1 MAKKG
6 GGGGKK
12 SFWDNPFGGMFDFN
26 RDGKEDFG
34 ELWIAQKI
42 FEDCT
47 KEEKSHHDY
56 SSDYIY
62 HSVLDDDD
70 DAIDTSW
77 RDFCEDGSE
86 FDLDPEDYE
95 TEEEYEEALEEAKE
109 KVAWREFCEDG
120 SDVLIDPEDYETED
134 EYNEALQEA
143 RSAWRDTCEDGSEYG
158 LDPEDY
164 ETEEEYN
171 EALEEAQG
179 NEYASVTTP
188 QISLQFSVECP
199 ALDKLEEI
207 KEENYPN
214 KRRFNAAYTL
224 ANEFLCYS
232 DKEVER
238 RDKACCQ
245 FIIDNADKITAANYL
260 SYEGGFLYAQAIKD
274 NFQLPVSLPDED
286 EYREYELSE
295 ALCKIAKRNISLSFE
310 VWEWALTTF
319 LPYIQYADG
328 SLSELTSSVIDD
340 LYSFPENYRTV
351 LARYIDKHP
360 DFMEKVLD
368 EKAEMP
374 SDLDALISAA
384 LQDGL
389 METALV
395 LFKRGLVQAGN
406 DWKKINSLTDGTI
419 SWCKNYDELESAE
432 YFKFNMLPLIK
443 AINIGMV
450 QDEIDEWEKGLDEY
464 ISQVENDC
472 EQYIYTRKNAW
483 RKTVPDGSKYGLD
496 PRYYDSEQE
505 YMEALN
511 EEKYGWREWYKDDDT
526 LGLNVNDF
534 ETQEEFQKAYDAR
547 RNEQRQKE
555 REQREQERRRLQEQR
570 EKERQQR
577 HEEEQRIEA
586 EKARTDDK
594 IYTFCG
600 VAFPHAVRPYSYRT
614 EDPTIKVGDEVLVP
628 VGDKETI
635 GTVVSVGQYMRIA
648 APYPV
653 DKTKFIISKV
663 NKENS

>member
-6 GGGGKK
+6 GGGKS

-42 FEDCT
+42 FEECT
-47 KEEKSHHDY
+47 KEEKPYHDY
-56 SSDYIY
+56 SSDYAY
-62 HSVLDDDD
+62 HSILEDNDD

-77 RDFCEDGSE
+77 REFCEDGSE
-86 FDLDPEDYE
+86 FNLDPEDYE
-95 TEEEYEEALEEAKE
+95 TEEEYEEALAEAKE

-143 RSAWRDTCEDGSEYG
+143 RTAWRDTCEDGSEYG
-158 LDPEDY
+158 LDPEDF
-164 ETEEEYN
+164 ETEDEYN
-171 EALEEAQG
+171 EALEEAQENG
-179 NEYASVTTP
+179 FTSAVSPT
-188 QISLQFSVECP
+188 ISLQVSVECP
-199 ALDKLEEI
+199 ALDKLDEI
-207 KEENYPN
+207 KEEDYPN

-245 FIIDNADKITAANYL
+245 FIIDNADTITAANYL
-260 SYEGGFLYAQAIKD
+260 SYDGGFLYAQAIKD
-274 NFQLPVSLPDED
+274 NFKLPVSLPDED

-295 ALCKIAKRNISLSFE
+295 ALCKIAKRNIALSFE

-340 LYSFPENYRTV
+340 LYSFPESYRTE
-351 LARYIDKHP
+351 LARYMDKHP
-360 DFMEKVLD
+360 GFMEKVMD

-374 SDLDALISAA
+374 SDLDALIAAA

-389 METALV
+389 MNTALF
-395 LFKRGLVQAGN
+395 LFKRGLVQAGD
-406 DWKKINSLTDGTI
+406 DWKKINGLTDGTI

-432 YFKFNMLPLIK
+432 YFKLNMLPLIK
-443 AINIGMV
+443 TIDIGMV
-450 QDEIDEWEKGLDEY
+450 QDEIDEWEKGLDDY
-464 ISQVENDC
+464 ISQVESDC
-472 EQYIYTRKNAW
+472 EQYAYTRKNAW
-483 RKTVPDGSKYGLD
+483 RKTVPDGKKYGLD
-496 PRYYDSEQE
+496 PIYYDSEQE
-505 YMEALN
+505 YLEALN

-534 ETQEEFQKAYDAR
+534 ETQEEYQKAHDAR

-555 REQREQERRRLQEQR
+555 REQREQERQRLQ
-570 EKERQQR
+570 KERQQQR
-577 HEEEQRIEA
+577 EQEQHIEA
-586 EKARTDDK
+586 EKARVDDK

-600 VAFPHAVRPYSYRT
+600 VAFPHAMHPYHYRT
-614 EDPTIKVGDEVLVP
+614 DDPTIKVGDEVLVP
-628 VGDKETI
+628 VGDKETT
-635 GTVVSVGQYMRIA
+635 GKVVSVGQYMRVA

-653 DKTKFIISKV
+653 DKTKFIIAKIQD
-663 NKENS
+663 ETE

>member
-6 GGGGKK
+6 GDGGKK

-47 KEEKSHHDY
+47 KEEKPHHEY

-95 TEEEYEEALEEAKE
+95 TEEEYEEALAEAKE

-164 ETEEEYN
+164 ETEDEYN
-171 EALEEAQG
+171 EALEEAQE
-179 NEYASVTTP
+179 NEYAGVTAP
-188 QISLQFSVECP
+188 SISLQFSVECP

-295 ALCKIAKRNISLSFE
+295 ALCKIAKRNIMLSFE
-310 VWEWALTTF
+310 VWKWVLTTF

-340 LYSFPENYRTV
+340 LYSFPEGYRTE
-351 LARYIDKHP
+351 LARYMDRHP
-360 DFMEKVLD
+360 DFMEKVVD

-374 SDLDALISAA
+374 SNLDALIVAA

-389 METALV
+389 LNTALV
-395 LFKRGLVQAGN
+395 LFKRGLVQAGE
-406 DWKKINSLTDGTI
+406 DWKKINGLTDGTI

-432 YFKFNMLPLIK
+432 YFKLNMLPLVET
-443 AINIGMV
+443 INIGMV

-464 ISQVENDC
+464 IRQIEDDC
-472 EQYIYTRKNAW
+472 EQYTYIRKNAW

-505 YMEALN
+505 YLEALN
-511 EEKYGWREWYKDDDT
+511 EGKYGWREWYKDDDT
-526 LGLNVNDF
+526 LGLDVNDF
-534 ETQEEFQKAYDAR
+534 ETQEEFQKVYNTR
-547 RNEQRQKE
+547 REEIRQKE
-555 REQREQERRRLQEQR
+555 REQREQERLRLQ
-570 EKERQQR
+570 KERQQR
-577 HEEEQRIEA
+577 HEEELRVEA
-586 EKARTDDK
+586 EKARVDDK

-600 VAFPHAVRPYSYRT
+600 VAFPHAQRPYSYRT
-614 EDPTIKVGDEVLVP
+614 EDTTIKVGDLVLVP
-628 VGDKETI
+628 VGDKETT

-653 DKTKFIISKV
+653 DKTKFIIRKIDGETGLSG
-663 NKENS
+663 